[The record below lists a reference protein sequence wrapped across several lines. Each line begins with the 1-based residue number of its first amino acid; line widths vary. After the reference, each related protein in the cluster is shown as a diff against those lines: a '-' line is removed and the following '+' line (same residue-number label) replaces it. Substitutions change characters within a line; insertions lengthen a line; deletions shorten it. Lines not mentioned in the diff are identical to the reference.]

1 MAIDPIASLRPQA
14 WWDAVQAAPVALLY
28 KHSPFCGASAAAQW
42 EVSRF
47 AAVNPTLPVYQVDV
61 IRERDLS
68 RRIAEALD
76 VPHASPQVIL
86 LRAGSP
92 VWVTSHRGIRADAL
106 HGAVRS
112 AGGGP
117 ESGEPAGPGE
127 CSLRP

>member
-1 MAIDPIASLRPQA
+1 MQR
-14 WWDAVQAAPVALLY
+14 APVALIY
-28 KHSPFCGASAAAQW
+28 KHSPVCGASAAAER
-42 EVSRF
+42 EVARF
-47 AAVNPTLPVYQVDV
+47 AAMNRAVPVYLVDV
-61 IRERDLS
+61 IREGGLS

-92 VWVTSHRGIRADAL
+92 VWVTSHRGISADAL

-117 ESGEPAGPGE
+117 KSGEPAGPGE